1 MKKAEL
7 SLLSRLRVD
16 PFRELMI
23 GRGLGVIS
31 GIDTGASGQP
41 SACSGRSARNSKLNL
56 WTRTPGDRTG
66 RRPDRNVM
74 DRTGLRRACLVSL
87 ALTAVVL
94 LSACTVVM
102 AQHKGYTP
110 VADLDAFR
118 ESFSKESAKIH
129 TIVSS
134 FAQEKQLIA
143 LTETITST
151 GEFWFKRSNQVRID
165 YKKPFVYRMIMNGDK
180 ILIKDEQKENRINVR
195 SNKLFQQVNRIML
208 DCIQGSILSSKDF
221 STRVFE
227 NKTHYLLELTP
238 TGKGI
243 RDFFDVIL
251 LKVERNDYSVSSIEM
266 IEPGGDKTLMTFT
279 DKTINS
285 PVNDE
290 VFAL

>member
-1 MKKAEL
+1 MTNGSKIEIVDEGKVFRRRY
-7 SLLSRLRVD
+7 LLL
-16 PFRELMI
+16 
-23 GRGLGVIS
+23 
-31 GIDTGASGQP
+31 
-41 SACSGRSARNSKLNL
+41 
-56 WTRTPGDRTG
+56 
-66 RRPDRNVM
+66 
-74 DRTGLRRACLVSL
+74 L
-87 ALTAVVL
+87 ALTSVVVL
-94 LSACTVVM
+94 SSCMTLH
-102 AQHKGYTP
+102 AQHKGYVP
-110 VADLDAFR
+110 VGDLNAFK
-118 ESFSKESAKIH
+118 ESFSKESAKVQ

-134 FAQEKQLIA
+134 FTQEKQLIA

-151 GEFWFKRSNQVRID
+151 GDFWFKRSNQVRID

-227 NKTHYLLELTP
+227 DKSHYLLELTP

-251 LKVERNDYSVSSIEM
+251 LKVERKDYSVASIEM
-266 IEPGGDKTLMTFT
+266 IEPGGDKTLMTFS
-279 DKTINS
+279 DKKLNS